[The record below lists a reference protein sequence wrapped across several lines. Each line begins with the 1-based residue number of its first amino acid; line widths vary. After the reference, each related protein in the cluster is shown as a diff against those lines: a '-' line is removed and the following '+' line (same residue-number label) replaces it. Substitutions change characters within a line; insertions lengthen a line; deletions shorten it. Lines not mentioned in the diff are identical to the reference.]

1 MPYKVRRTQLVS
13 IYGVEVFAWNP
24 VRADVSGRLGTV
36 NNFGDLLGPALVGK
50 IVQNQFLEPILADA
64 PGDGSVIRP
73 KLLTVGSVMHFAE
86 DLDTV
91 WGSGVNGKV
100 GEVHH
105 KFSKLDLRALRG
117 PLSGKWLE
125 EHKSIGDP
133 GVYGDPALLL
143 LDAMPNLADLSQQK
157 RFKLS
162 VIPNFHDFET
172 YQDLPEVVN
181 PRGSVIEILT
191 RLAQSEQI
199 AASSLHGLIIGELL
213 GIPTALFKPSQES
226 LFKYEDYVMGTGR
239 KELVCY
245 ATLDD
250 AVRALTGDREI
261 FDEPLALWN
270 PVPLRR
276 SFPSDLWE
284 LRKQ

>member
-1 MPYKVRRTQLVS
+1 MVS

-24 VRADVSGRLGTV
+24 VRADVSGRMCHV

-50 IVQNQFLEPILADA
+50 LAQKQFFEPILSDD
-64 PGDGSVIRP
+64 PENGSAISP
-73 KLLTVGSVMHFAE
+73 KLLTVGSIMHFAG

-100 GEVHH
+100 GVVHH

-125 EHKSIGDP
+125 EHKGIEDP

-162 VIPNFHDFET
+162 VIPNFHDFDT
-172 YQDLPEVVN
+172 YRDLPEAVN

-199 AASSLHGLIIGELL
+199 VASSLHGLIVGELL

-226 LFKYEDYVMGTGR
+226 IFKYEDYVMGTGR
-239 KELVCY
+239 KGLLCH

-250 AVRALTGDREI
+250 AVRALAGDREI
-261 FDEPLALWN
+261 FDEPLALWD
-270 PVPLRR
+270 PAPLRQ

-284 LRKQ
+284 PGKQ